1 MIRPFRFYMGLYLIL
16 GAIWAIDLSLRP
28 YLLKIMLDK
37 IPFLN
42 AQNAIEQL
50 SWPAFFY
57 LFMGLVVTLIFR
69 GLDYIWIQLNPPL
82 KRHVAAQ
89 LMERMMHHSQALFQ
103 NQFAGNLGN
112 KIKDVASGIPDLIKL
127 IMAQFISHFLALLI
141 AIYTVWT
148 VDFKFSLS
156 LCIWVIIF
164 IGGTFV
170 LSKKGKTFSHK
181 AASERSYVVGNIVD
195 ILSNIMNVQLFSG
208 TDFES
213 KRLKNSLNKWVE
225 ADQKRDYYFLKM
237 FAFQGFSFVLYQ
249 SICIFWLIYG
259 LTKNQISTGD
269 FSLILTIN
277 IFIVDCLWSLSRDM
291 SAFADNYGNIMQGL
305 EVALSDVEISDMP
318 NAVSLQI
325 QKGEIFFDQ
334 VKFHYKGRNA
344 LFQNK
349 SVLIQSGQKVG
360 LVGYSGSGKST
371 FINLI
376 LRLYEIQEG
385 HILIDHQDIRN
396 VTQNSL
402 RDAIGM
408 IPQDPSLFHR
418 SLMENIRYGKFSATD
433 EEVIAASKR
442 AHAHAFIT
450 ELTHGY
456 DSLVGE
462 RGIKLSGGQRQR
474 IAIARAILK
483 NAPILILDEATSQ
496 LDSVTENDIQETL
509 WELMQNKTT
518 IIIAHRLSTLLK
530 MDRILVFD
538 QGRIVED
545 GSHTE
550 LLAQGGLY
558 KTLWEAQVGG
568 FLPDAR

>member
-1 MIRPFRFYMGLYLIL
+1 MVKPFRFYIGLYLIL
-16 GAIWAIDLSLRP
+16 GTIWAIDLSLRP

-37 IPFLN
+37 IPLLN

-50 SWPAFFY
+50 SLPAFFY
-57 LFMGLVVTLIFR
+57 LFMGLIVTLVFR
-69 GLDYIWIQLNPPL
+69 GLDYTWIQLNPPL

-141 AIYTVWT
+141 AICTVWT

-156 LCIWVIIF
+156 LCIWVVVF
-164 IGGTFV
+164 IGGTFIF
-170 LSKKGKTFSHK
+170 SKKGKTLSQK
-181 AASERSYVVGNIVD
+181 AAGERSYVVGSIVD

-208 TDFES
+208 ATFES
-213 KRLKNSLNKWVE
+213 GRLKNSLNKWVE
-225 ADQKRDYYFLKM
+225 ADQKRDYFFLKL

-249 SICIFWLIYG
+249 AICIFWLIYG
-259 LTKNQISTGD
+259 LTKEQISTGD

-291 SAFADNYGNIMQGL
+291 SAFADSYGNIMQGL
-305 EVALSDVEISDMP
+305 EVALSDVEITDLP
-318 NAVSLQI
+318 NAASLHV

-334 VKFHYKGRNA
+334 VKFHYKGRTA

-349 SVLIQSGQKVG
+349 SVLIKSGQKVG

-371 FINLI
+371 FVNLI

-385 HILIDHQDIRN
+385 RILIDHQDIQN

-418 SLMENIRYGKFSATD
+418 SLMENIRYGDLQASD
-433 EEVIAASKR
+433 EEVIKAAKR

-450 ELTHGY
+450 ELPNGY
-456 DSLVGE
+456 HSLVGE

-496 LDSVTENDIQETL
+496 LDSMTENDIQETL

-538 QGRIVED
+538 QGHIAED

-550 LLAQGGLY
+550 LLAKGGLY
-558 KTLWEAQVGG
+558 KTLWDAQVGG
-568 FLPDAR
+568 FLPDTR